1 MIITTE
7 AATPDAGVAAVAV
20 IAEAAVVV
28 VVEVWRI
35 FLSLK

>member
-35 FLSLK
+35 F